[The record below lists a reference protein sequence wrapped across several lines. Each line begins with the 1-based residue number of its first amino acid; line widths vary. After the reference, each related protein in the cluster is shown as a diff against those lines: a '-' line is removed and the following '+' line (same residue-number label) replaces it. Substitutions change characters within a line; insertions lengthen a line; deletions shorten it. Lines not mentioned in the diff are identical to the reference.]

1 MKFVKKQGLLHICL
15 LIKQENFIIHLGVA
29 DAVFRK
35 LIFSS
40 LLLFF
45 LNINGF
51 FPLFLGD
58 ANNSTLSPMDEN
70 NHVIERNDKADLMTM
85 STPPHLLSAALMGNG
100 SPEDGDTK
108 PRRIQYNH
116 RSEFFS

>member
-1 MKFVKKQGLLHICL
+1 
-15 LIKQENFIIHLGVA
+15 
-29 DAVFRK
+29 
-35 LIFSS
+35 
-40 LLLFF
+40 
-45 LNINGF
+45 
-51 FPLFLGD
+51 
-58 ANNSTLSPMDEN
+58 MDEN

-116 RSEFFS
+116 RSEFFFLVFWEGEKGALTFYVTYFLTILGLSNL